1 MSTDPQSGSLG
12 ETRPF
17 KALSPGTLISHYKII
32 EKIGAG
38 GMGVVY
44 KALDTKL
51 ERTVALKFL
60 PEDLLCDG
68 EAKERFEH
76 EAKAASALSHPNIT
90 TIYEIDEADGRCFI
104 AMEYIDG
111 KSVKES
117 MEKKEAPLSE
127 ILEMAT
133 QIAEGLNAAH
143 SKEIVHRD
151 IKPANVMLTSS
162 GTVKIMD
169 FGLAKLKGTTKL
181 TKAGTTMGTLPYMS
195 PEQAGGKD
203 VDGRSDIFSLGV
215 MLYEIVAGRLPFRG
229 DNEAAIIRSIVTREP
244 EPLARYRAGVS
255 EGLQHIITKALAK
268 DPAERYQHADELL
281 ADLKHEMRITERAAT
296 AWAEGQASTRG
307 RKSGLL
313 RFVTLAAI
321 AAAVVIIYW
330 ILEPF
335 RVEVG
340 PKTEA
345 VADENSIAIM
355 YFENVADPED
365 TDKTARML
373 TSLLITDLSESQY
386 MSVVSRQRLYDI
398 LNLLGK
404 EDLKVIDKTVA
415 SEVANRAGVRW
426 ILTGEILQLEPNMVV
441 TADISEAADG
451 KIRATQRVV
460 GEPDEDIFMVVD
472 KLSKAIKADMSLPDE
487 AAREVDQPV
496 GDAITHS
503 EDAYRYYMEG
513 WDYIYKHYIPEA
525 RESLRKAL
533 EHDST
538 FAMAYWS
545 LARFTSEPEK
555 SILMDKAVKY
565 ADKASPRERMYITAM
580 AARHSGDHEREV
592 DIFTE
597 LIGRYPDCH
606 EAHVSLA
613 VTYRDYLGEPAKAIP
628 HLRKALEINP
638 LYKEAYNQ
646 LAYTSSE
653 IGDLDQAVWAINEYI
668 ALAPG
673 EANPYDSRGDLYA
686 YNGRLGEAVES
697 YRRASAIKPGFSTWK
712 EGAMHLFKREYAAAE
727 SCFKYLASSSDKQD
741 RALGRLALATVP
753 LYEGRLDDA
762 RKVLELGIGADEM
775 EEIVGF
781 NTASKYRLLAQIYV
795 EKGDFE
801 AAMEAVGRFTEMTRA
816 LNPNEPGSWIII
828 QVYILIEAGEIIRAA
843 GLVEPLRSE
852 YDDDPL
858 AVTSPDRL
866 LAVGL
871 VDDARGNIDSA
882 IELVSR
888 ALELDEPRLYIQTM
902 LAEMYMKAGRLGEAV
917 GLLETAL
924 RRYDPARSLGAFWNV
939 RAYYLLGRAYEESGW
954 DAKAIEQ
961 YETFLDLWKDA
972 DPGIAQI
979 DDARRRV
986 ARLKATS
993 K

>member
-1 MSTDPQSGSLG
+1 MSTDPQNGDLG

-44 KALDTKL
+44 KALDTRL

-60 PEDLLCDG
+60 PQDLLCDG

-90 TIYEIDEADGRCFI
+90 TIFEIDEADGRCFI
-104 AMEYIDG
+104 AMEYVDG

-117 MEKKEAPLSE
+117 MEKKEASLSE
-127 ILEMAT
+127 ILETAT

-143 SKEIVHRD
+143 SKQVIHRD
-151 IKPANVMLTSS
+151 IKPANIMLTSS

-169 FGLAKLKGTTKL
+169 FGLAKLKGATKL
-181 TKAGTTMGTLPYMS
+181 TKTGTTMGTLPYMS

-215 MLYEIVAGRLPFRG
+215 MLYEMITGQLPFRG
-229 DNEAAIIRSIVTREP
+229 DNEAAIIKSIVTQEP
-244 EPLARYRAGVS
+244 EPLARYKAGVS

-296 AWAEGQASTRG
+296 AWAERQAIAPAQ
-307 RKSGLL
+307 KSRPL
-313 RFVTLAAI
+313 RLVTLAAI

-398 LNLLGK
+398 LKLLGK

-415 SEVANRAGVRW
+415 SEVANRAGVKW

-451 KIRATQRVV
+451 RIRATQRVV
-460 GEPDEDIFMVVD
+460 GEPGEDIFIMVD
-472 KLSKAIKADMSLPDE
+472 RLSKAIKADMSLPDE
-487 AAREVDQPV
+487 AAHEIDQPV
-496 GDAITHS
+496 ADVTTHS
-503 EDAYRYYMEG
+503 EDAYRYYVEG
-513 WDYIYKHYIPEA
+513 WDYIYKYYFPEA
-525 RESLRKAL
+525 RESFRKAL
-533 EHDST
+533 GHDST

-555 SILMDKAVKY
+555 STQMDKAVKY
-565 ADKASPRERMYITAM
+565 AAKASPRERMYITAM
-580 AARHSGDHEREV
+580 AARHLGDYESAVKILSEL
-592 DIFTE
+592 TE
-597 LIGRYPDCH
+597 RYPNYL
-606 EAHVSLA
+606 EAQVSLA
-613 VTYRDYLGEPAKAIP
+613 ITYRGYLGEPAKAIP
-628 HLRKALEINP
+628 HLQKALEINP
-638 LYKEAYNQ
+638 LFKEAYNQ
-646 LAYTSSE
+646 LAYASSE
-653 IGDLDQAVWAINEYI
+653 AGDFEQAVWAINEYI
-668 ALAPG
+668 ALAPN

-686 YNGRLGEAVES
+686 YNGRPDEALES

-712 EGAMHLFKREYAAAE
+712 EGTMHLFKREYAVAE
-727 SCFKYLASSSDKQD
+727 SCFRYLASSSDKQD

-753 LYEGRLDDA
+753 LYQGRLDDA
-762 RKVLELGIGADEM
+762 REMLAVGIGADEM

-781 NTASKYRLLAQIYV
+781 DTASKYRLLAEVYA

-801 AAMEAVGRFTEMTRA
+801 AAMEAAGRFAEMTKV

-828 QVYILIEAGEIIRAA
+828 QVSILIKAGDIARAA
-843 GLVEPLRSE
+843 DLVEPLRSE

-858 AVTSPDRL
+858 AVTSSDRL
-866 LAVGL
+866 LALGL
-871 VDDARGNIDSA
+871 VDDAEGDVESA
-882 IELVSR
+882 IAFISR
-888 ALELDEPRLYIQTM
+888 ALEADEPYLYIQTL
-902 LAEMYMKAGRLGEAV
+902 LAEMYLKAGRLGEAV
-917 GLLETAL
+917 ELLETAL
-924 RRYDPARSLGAFWNV
+924 LRYDPARSLMSFRNV
-939 RAYYLLGRAYEESGW
+939 RAYYVLGLAYEESGW
-954 DAKAIEQ
+954 DTKAMEQ

-979 DDARRRV
+979 DDARQRL
-986 ARLKATS
+986 ARLKAS
-993 K
+993 E